1 MKKLTR
7 SLCRITGLTILLVVL
22 ISTGTACVQPANGP
36 PSQSPPVNTEPV
48 KTVNGLSAASASRPA
63 EGEGF
68 SIYLTRDDIPPET
81 MKALSH
87 IDLAGQPLLS
97 LKDLISYNA
106 QTHELKLT
114 EEAFARIAQLEI
126 PVRGRSFLVCID
138 KSPVYGGAFWTPV
151 SSISFDGVTI
161 WKPLGS
167 KTPKI
172 LTLELGYPSS
182 SFYGGAD
189 PRNDPRVLE
198 SLKTA
203 GKLIDRL
210 TISDINKLPVSFKG
224 YELYS
229 WPEADRWHFTLITG
243 TNRTKTVAEITSDSD
258 YISEGGWIK
267 IQVADVEAVKKV
279 LSLLPRGESVF
290 WCGDSQIG
298 AAASA
303 GITLQLPPRNIA
315 DDIRSHAERSGLIFS
330 IAAR

>member
-1 MKKLTR
+1 MKKPTR
-7 SLCRITGLTILLVVL
+7 SLCQITGLTILLVVL
-22 ISTGTACVQPANGP
+22 ISTGTACVQPLSGSPNP
-36 PSQSPPVNTEPV
+36 SPPVNPEPV
-48 KTVNGLSAASASRPA
+48 KTGNDPGAASAGMTA

-68 SIYLTRDDIPPET
+68 ALYLTRDDIPPET

-87 IDLAGQPLLS
+87 VDIAGQPLLS

-138 KSPVYGGAFWTPV
+138 KSPVYEGAFWTPV

-167 KTPKI
+167 KIPQI
-172 LTLELGYPSS
+172 LTLELGYPAS

-210 TISDINKLPVSFKG
+210 SISDINKLPASFKG

-229 WPEADRWHFTLITG
+229 WPEAGRWHFSLITG
-243 TNRTKTVAEITSDSD
+243 TNRTKTAAEITSDSD
-258 YISEGGWIK
+258 YISEIGWIK
-267 IQVADVEAVKKV
+267 IQAADVEAVKKV
-279 LSLLPRGESVF
+279 LSLLPRGESVS
-290 WCGDSQIG
+290 WYGDLHIG
-298 AAASA
+298 PAAPG
-303 GITLQLPPRNIA
+303 GITVQLPPRDIA
-315 DDIRSHAERSGLIFS
+315 DDIRSYAEGRGLIFS
-330 IAAR
+330 MAAY